1 MTTPVLE
8 KKKVTDKKLQP
19 PKKYKVI
26 LCNDDVTPM
35 EFVVALLMSIFKHN
49 EEQAVD
55 IMLRVHKEGSAV
67 AGTYTFEI
75 AEQKG
80 LDSTNLAR
88 AHGYPLVIKIEEA

>member
-1 MTTPVLE
+1 MNSPVLE

-19 PKKYKVI
+19 PKKYKVL

-35 EFVVALLMSIFKHN
+35 EFVVSLLISIFKHN
-49 EEQAVD
+49 EQQAVD
-55 IMLRVHKEGSAV
+55 TMLQVHKEGSAV
-67 AGTYTFEI
+67 AGVYTFEI

-80 LDSTNLAR
+80 IDSTNLAR